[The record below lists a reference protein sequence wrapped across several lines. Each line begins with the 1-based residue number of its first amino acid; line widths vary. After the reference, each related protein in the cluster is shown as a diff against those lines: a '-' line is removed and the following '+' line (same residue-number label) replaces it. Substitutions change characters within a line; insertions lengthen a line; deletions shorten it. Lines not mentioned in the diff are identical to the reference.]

1 MNDSAT
7 NCPLTTREVRKSL
20 RNGTPLAIRTT
31 ADELAYQAAIE
42 AENAASVATRGGLGR
57 LPVFTLRRDLP
68 SVPTSSARRDTRK
81 GLVAGRVRVWWD
93 EHPYRGQRDFT
104 TDHEAEAF
112 IARFKA
118 EGRGAAQ

>member
-1 MNDSAT
+1 MQT
-7 NCPLTTREVRKSL
+7 TTKPLTTREVRKSL

-31 ADELAYQAAIE
+31 ADELAYQAALA

-57 LPVFTLRRDLP
+57 LPVFTLRRDP
-68 SVPTSSARRDTRK
+68 PQGAPTSTARRDARK